1 MYASVH
7 FLRSQP
13 LTFILVQLCVIQGR
27 CGLPH
32 TLLSYVSFPLRVGF
46 FISGLWSASPPSA
59 SALGIL
65 SASTLQR
72 LGLGNFCSVPH
83 LWIRLGF
90 SSFLTGMS
98 LKSVSDSV
106 LVRPSPPRTCSADLH
121 HVLCAD
127 CFASSPRFVCSEE
140 CDTNQICLLCN
151 SIDTTRAYRVSVKRS
166 INQFLSLLFLPR
178 TIRAWWFRSPPLSG
192 SLPCPALPCRQSGK
206 CLFILPI
213 LWQDSAGPLSCYCL
227 QTSPPRTVV
236 GLSHMFPGLCT
247 HLLALP

>member
-140 CDTNQICLLCN
+140 CDTNQICLLCI

-166 INQFLSLLFLPR
+166 INQFLSLFSSPELLEHGDSDPHRFLV
-178 TIRAWWFRSPPLSG
+178 
-192 SLPCPALPCRQSGK
+192 PCPALPCLADKVENVSLSFPFCGK
-206 CLFILPI
+206 ALLGP
-213 LWQDSAGPLSCYCL
+213 SAA
-227 QTSPPRTVV
+227 TVCK
-236 GLSHMFPGLCT
+236 HHHPGLLWVWATCFQGC
-247 HLLALP
+247 ALTC